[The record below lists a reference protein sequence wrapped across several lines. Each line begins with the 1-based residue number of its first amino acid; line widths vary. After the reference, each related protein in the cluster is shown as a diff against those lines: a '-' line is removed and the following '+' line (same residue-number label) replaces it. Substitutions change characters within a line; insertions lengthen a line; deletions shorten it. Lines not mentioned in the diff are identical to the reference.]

1 MDWDTKFATIVDETE
16 STLMRI
22 RESIEF
28 GRSLKLPDSINEAKS
43 KTITTSYGNKNIDLF
58 RDFEND
64 RRSASRQDIPALISL
79 MQDRI
84 DTQNKTIDHLSKNL
98 LKLEE
103 DRDTQQ
109 RQMRNFREELSI
121 VRERLS
127 ERGVDLQTEH
137 KFEQWKRE
145 LASQIQMLQGR
156 MSLMS
161 HSTNDSPLSSSI
173 HRDFIDL
180 KRHVNDELRSLRNE
194 IDTLKARLSA
204 CEVHVGDAFTDKRF
218 ADRSLDR
225 LERKVEN
232 GNMPKICTDDMT
244 IRDLAESQSY
254 TKRTLN
260 RLQDEQNF
268 DKHQINLLKKDVRI
282 NPESISPSILTRK
295 KHVSKNEADINE
307 LDLDET
313 DDTLDTDFEITD
325 TADLID
331 CTTTFNEFN
340 ESKLD
345 ESKFKLG
352 DDITL
357 NDLDTT
363 DFNLTTDI
371 DLSMTLSQ

>member
-232 GNMPKICTDDMT
+232 GNMPKICTDDME
-244 IRDLAESQSY
+244 RCKDKPRVHFALDS
-254 TKRTLN
+254 
-260 RLQDEQNF
+260 DE
-268 DKHQINLLKKDVRI
+268 
-282 NPESISPSILTRK
+282 EETR
-295 KHVSKNEADINE
+295 
-307 LDLDET
+307 
-313 DDTLDTDFEITD
+313 F
-325 TADLID
+325 
-331 CTTTFNEFN
+331 
-340 ESKLD
+340 
-345 ESKFKLG
+345 
-352 DDITL
+352 
-357 NDLDTT
+357 
-363 DFNLTTDI
+363 
-371 DLSMTLSQ
+371 